1 MWYNESES
9 RDGMYNFNFIE
20 NEELIE
26 VFDEV
31 YIRQNDNE
39 KITTIA
45 LTNKRLLFLDYV
57 TNDGLETLRI
67 TNKMNLVRSK
77 EVYYS
82 IDLDEIEKVYEDEYF
97 VIKLKDNTE
106 IEYNELKLFELLGGK

>member
-1 MWYNESES
+1 
-9 RDGMYNFNFIE
+9 MYNFNFVE

-31 YIRQNDNE
+31 YIRQNNNE

-45 LTNKRLLFLDYV
+45 LTNKRLLFLDYI

-82 IDLDEIEKVYEDEYF
+82 IDLNELEKVYEDEYF
-97 VIKLKDNTE
+97 IIKLKDNKL
-106 IEYNELKLFELLGGK
+106 IEFNELKLYELLGGK

>member
-1 MWYNESES
+1 
-9 RDGMYNFNFIE
+9 MYNFNFVE

-39 KITTIA
+39 KTTTIA
-45 LTNKRLLFLDYV
+45 LTNKRLLFLDYI

-67 TNKMNLVRSK
+67 TNKMNLVRNK
-77 EVYYS
+77 EVYYQ
-82 IDLDEIEKVYEDEYF
+82 INLEDIKSLSETEYYNI
-97 VIKLKDNTE
+97 VLKDGTE
-106 IEYNELKLFELLGGK
+106 FEFNNEKLYKILGGK

>member
-1 MWYNESES
+1 
-9 RDGMYNFNFIE
+9 MYNFNFVE

-67 TNKMNLVRSK
+67 TNKMNLVRNK
-77 EVYYS
+77 EVYYQLN
-82 IDLDEIEKVYEDEYF
+82 LDDIELLSETEYYNI
-97 VIKLKDNTE
+97 VLKDG
-106 IEYNELKLFELLGGK
+106 IEFEFNNEKLYKILGGK

>member
-1 MWYNESES
+1 
-9 RDGMYNFNFIE
+9 MYNFNFVE

-67 TNKMNLVRSK
+67 TNKMNLVRNK
-77 EVYYS
+77 EVYYQLN
-82 IDLDEIEKVYEDEYF
+82 LDDIELLSETEYYNI
-97 VIKLKDNTE
+97 VLKDG
-106 IEYNELKLFELLGGK
+106 IEFEFNNEELYELLGGK

>member
-1 MWYNESES
+1 
-9 RDGMYNFNFIE
+9 MYNFNFIE

-26 VFDEV
+26 ILDEV
-31 YIRQNDNE
+31 LVKQNDNE

-45 LTNKRLLFLDYV
+45 LTNKRLLFLDYI
-57 TNDGLETLRI
+57 TNDGFEALRI

-77 EVYYS
+77 EVYYM

-97 VIKLKDNTE
+97 IIKLKDNTL
-106 IEYNELKLFELLGGK
+106 IEFNELKLFELLRGK